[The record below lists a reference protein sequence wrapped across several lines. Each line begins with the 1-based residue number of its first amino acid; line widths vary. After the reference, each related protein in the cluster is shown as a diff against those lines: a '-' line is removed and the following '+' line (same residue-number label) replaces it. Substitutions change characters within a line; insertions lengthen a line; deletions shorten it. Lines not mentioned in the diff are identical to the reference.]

1 MLKKRDEPGDE
12 SLFSWSTVPRR
23 VFVHGFPSWFLSATG
38 VAVPFRV
45 DGDPNG
51 ENMRFCGTSE
61 DSTQSPHLQRPSEG
75 LRYVGMVRGRLTQS
89 HLKSTKSSLKPTLV
103 PHRIQK
109 SSSPARQ
116 TMLRT
121 VRASK
126 RRIASTKMGRLLP
139 HSVWGVQI
147 SRSCDTVNYL

>member
-103 PHRIQK
+103 
-109 SSSPARQ
+109 SSSNPEIQFSSQ
-116 TMLRT
+116 TNHVENCESVQKTDRFDQNGT
-121 VRASK
+121 
-126 RRIASTKMGRLLP
+126 IASTQRLGG
-139 HSVWGVQI
+139 S
-147 SRSCDTVNYL
+147 DF